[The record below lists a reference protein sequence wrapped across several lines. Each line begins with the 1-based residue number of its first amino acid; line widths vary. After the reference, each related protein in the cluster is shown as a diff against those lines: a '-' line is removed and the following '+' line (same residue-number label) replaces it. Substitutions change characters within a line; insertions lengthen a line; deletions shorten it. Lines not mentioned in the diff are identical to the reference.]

1 MLDANLGTIGIWLAF
16 LACLA
21 GIVVSIVGLVTHRRL
36 AGAGDGAGAGEPSA
50 ELASADRTATDSRL
64 LAPVMLVGALV
75 ATGAMEHALVTH
87 DFTLVFVA
95 QNNSTVTPLLYSI
108 TGMWSALAGSIL
120 LWGLILAV
128 VSSVFVWR
136 YRKLADDAV
145 IRYATL
151 VLYVV
156 SAFFFGLMVG
166 PANPFVTAPGAT
178 QGIGPNSLLQDNP
191 LVVIHPPLLYIGFVV
206 FTVPFAFAI
215 GMLATGR
222 VGDRWQIECRR
233 WTLVAFTFLSVGI
246 VLGAW
251 WSYQVLGWGG
261 FWGWDP
267 VENAALLPW
276 LCGTAYLHSTLVQ
289 ERRGLM
295 RVWNLSLSIATFAL
309 TILGTFLTRSGV
321 INSVHAFSESDI
333 GPLLIGF
340 FFAVVIVGFGLIAW
354 RGDRLRSPGGIDAP
368 LGREGAFL
376 LNNVLFVGFAFV
388 VLLGTLYP
396 LLYQAATQQQVNVGA
411 PFFNTVAIPVGL
423 TLLFLM
429 AVAPV
434 LSWRKINGPVLW
446 QRLAIPVWI
455 GVGTVVLCVAFGLR
469 GIGTLVGFGLG
480 AMAAATAARALV
492 LSVRAAHARHVG
504 LWRGL
509 VGRANGG
516 MIVHLGVVLLAV
528 GIIAATSYRHQ
539 AELALHKGE
548 VVTYDGHRFEFEGLR
563 TVASPSRTSQEALV
577 KVDGAVFAPAT
588 TSFGSALSVV
598 GTPAIDSGLFGDVY
612 LTFDAVG
619 GLGASSG
626 NQAINNL
633 PQGSV
638 AIGVVIEPLVVW
650 LWAGGLLIGVGGV
663 LALIPGSRRRPTDPA
678 SASSDLVTGA
688 TPTQT
693 PTRERDAAPEPVG
706 ALVARGAAGP
716 A

>member
-1 MLDANLGTIGIWLAF
+1 MVDAHLGTIGIWLAF
-16 LACLA
+16 LASIA
-21 GIVVSIVGLVTHRRL
+21 GVVVIAVGLLPRRRTGEGPAR
-36 AGAGDGAGAGEPSA
+36 AGSPLLSGDGRS
-50 ELASADRTATDSRL
+50 
-64 LAPVMLVGALV
+64 LAPVMLIGALLAV
-75 ATGAMEHALVTH
+75 GAMEHALVTH

-95 QNNSTVTPLLYSI
+95 ENNSTVTPLLYSI

-136 YRKLADDAV
+136 YRHQAADPV
-145 IRYATL
+145 IRWATL
-151 VLYVV
+151 VLYAV

-178 QGIGPNSLLQDNP
+178 QGLGPNSLLQDNP
-191 LVVIHPPLLYIGFVV
+191 LVAIHPPLLYVGFVV

-276 LCGTAYLHSTLVQ
+276 LCGTAYLHSVLVQ
-289 ERRGLM
+289 ERRGLF

-321 INSVHAFSESDI
+321 IESVHAFSESSL

-340 FFAVVIVGFGLIAW
+340 FFVVVIVGFGLIAW
-354 RGDRLRSPGGIDAP
+354 RGDRLRSPMGIDAP

-376 LNNVLFVGFAFV
+376 LNNVVLVGFAFV

-396 LLYQAATQQQVNVGA
+396 LLYEAVTQQQVTVGA
-411 PFFNTVAIPVGL
+411 PFFNTIAVPAGL

-434 LSWRKINGPVLW
+434 LSWRKMSGAVLW
-446 QRLAIPVWI
+446 QRLFIPVWI
-455 GVGTVVLCVAFGLR
+455 GVGTVVLCVAIGLR
-469 GIGTLVGFGLG
+469 GSATLVGFGLG

-492 LSVRAAHARHVG
+492 LSVRAAHTRHVG
-504 LWRGL
+504 WWRGL

-528 GIIAATSYRHQ
+528 GVIAATSYRHQ
-539 AELALHKGE
+539 AELALHRGT
-548 VVTYDGHRFEFEGLR
+548 VVTYDGHRFEFAGLR
-563 TVASPSRTSQEALV
+563 TVTSPSRTSQEALV
-577 KVDGAVFAPAT
+577 KVDGGVFAPAT

-598 GTPAIDSGLFGDVY
+598 GTPAIDSGLFADVY

-619 GLGASSG
+619 GLGSTSG
-626 NQAINNL
+626 NQAINDL

-638 AIGVVIEPLVVW
+638 AIGVVIEPLVAW
-650 LWAGGLLIGVGGV
+650 LWAGGLLIGLGGL
-663 LALIPGSRRRPTDPA
+663 LALVPGSRRRATDPA
-678 SASSDLVTGA
+678 SASSPLVTGA
-688 TPTQT
+688 P
-693 PTRERDAAPEPVG
+693 PGPGRGEREREAAPEPVG
-706 ALVARGAAGP
+706 ALVARAAGR

>member
-1 MLDANLGTIGIWLAF
+1 MVDAHLGAIGVWLAF
-16 LACLA
+16 VA
-21 GIVVSIVGLVTHRRL
+21 SIVGAVVMAYGLARARRP
-36 AGAGDGAGAGEPSA
+36 AAPGTENSHAARVAGDG
-50 ELASADRTATDSRL
+50 RL
-64 LAPVMLVGALV
+64 LAPVMLVGALLAV
-75 ATGAMEHALVTH
+75 GAMEHALVTH
-87 DFTLVFVA
+87 NFALVFVA
-95 QNNSTVTPLLYSI
+95 ENNSTVTPLLYSI
-108 TGMWSALAGSIL
+108 TGLWSALAGSIL
-120 LWGLILAV
+120 LWGLVLSV
-128 VSSVFVWR
+128 VASVFVWR
-136 YRKLADDAV
+136 YRRQAMDPV
-145 IRYATL
+145 IRWATL
-151 VLYVV
+151 VLYVDA
-156 SAFFFGLMVG
+156 AFFFGLMVG
-166 PANPFVTAPGAT
+166 PANPFDTASGVT
-178 QGIGPNSLLQDNP
+178 QGLGPNSLLQDNP
-191 LVVIHPPLLYIGFVV
+191 LVAIHPPLLYTGFVL

-233 WTLVAFTFLSVGI
+233 WTLLAFTFLSVGI

-276 LCGTAYLHSTLVQ
+276 LCGTAYLHSVLVQ

-321 INSVHAFSESDI
+321 INSVHAFSESSL
-333 GPLLIGF
+333 GPILIGF

-396 LLYQAATQQQVNVGA
+396 LLYEAVTQQQVTVGA
-411 PFFNTVAIPVGL
+411 PFFNTVAVPVGL

-434 LSWRKINGPVLW
+434 LGWRKMNGGVLW
-446 QRLAIPVWI
+446 QRLVIPVWV

-469 GIGTLVGFGLG
+469 GSATLIGFGLG

-492 LSVRAAHARHVG
+492 LSVRGAHAHHVG
-504 LWRGL
+504 WWRGL

-516 MIVHLGVVLLAV
+516 MIVHLGVVVLAIGV
-528 GIIAATSYRHQ
+528 IAATSYRHQ
-539 AELALHKGE
+539 AELPLHRGT
-548 VVTYDGHRFEFEGLR
+548 VVTYDGHHFEFEGVR
-563 TVASPSRTSQEALV
+563 TVTSPSRTSHEALV
-577 KVDGAVFAPAT
+577 KVDDAVFAPAT
-588 TSFGSALSVV
+588 SSFGSAVPV
-598 GTPAIDSGLFGDVY
+598 GTPAIDSGFTGDIY
-612 LTFDAVG
+612 LTFDGVG
-619 GLGASSG
+619 GLGSTSG

-633 PQGSV
+633 PRGSV
-638 AIGVVIEPLVVW
+638 AIGVVIEPLVAW
-650 LWAGGLLIGVGGV
+650 LWAGGLLIGIGGL
-663 LALIPGSRRRPTDPA
+663 LALLPGGRRRATDPP
-678 SASSDLVTGA
+678 SAPSALVTDA
-688 TPTQT
+688 TPGDHDRGESAQ
-693 PTRERDAAPEPVG
+693 RDDAPEPVG
-706 ALVARGAAGP
+706 ALVARNLRRA
-716 A
+716 